1 MNPPVNLKVRS
12 IEMGTFIK
20 SLLFSLASVLVLG
33 ASSVA
38 AKYPDRAV
46 TIIVPYSAGGVTDA
60 YGRSIGQK
68 LSEIWGQPVV
78 VENKPGGGTIIGTA
92 LVSRAAAD
100 GYTILL
106 TSYGFTSNQVLKSK
120 LPYAPSSLTPV
131 LLIGNSSN
139 MFVTNAD
146 QPFNNLQDVIT
157 WAKANPGGLTL
168 ASSGNGSSPHIAAE
182 LFATEVGVKITHIP
196 YKGTAPAMTDVMGGR
211 VIGIFDGPSAMTRVK
226 AGQLKAIAIASE
238 GRHPNAEG
246 VPSFKEQGVDLVFG
260 SYFGFL
266 VPTGTPETV
275 QKFIFES
282 INTAMK
288 DPRVADVIAKT
299 GILLRNGTQ
308 QDFKDFLDSELSR
321 LSKLV
326 KTEGVSIVVD

>member
-1 MNPPVNLKVRS
+1 
-12 IEMGTFIK
+12 MGKFIK
-20 SLLFSLASVLVLG
+20 SVVMVLASAISLG
-33 ASSVA
+33 ATSVA

-60 YGRSIGQK
+60 YARSIGLK
-68 LSEIWGQPVV
+68 LSELWGQPVIV
-78 VENKPGGGTIIGTA
+78 DNRPGGGTIIGTTLA
-92 LVSRAAAD
+92 TRAPAD

-120 LPYAPSSLTPV
+120 LPYDPSSLTPL

-139 MFVTNAD
+139 MFVIDAN
-146 QPFNNLQDVIT
+146 QPFNNLQEIIT
-157 WAKANPGGLTL
+157 WAKANPGALTL

-182 LFATEVGVKITHIP
+182 LFATEAGVKITHIP

-211 VIGIFDGPSAMTRVK
+211 VIGIFDGPSAMSRVK
-226 AGQLKAIAIASE
+226 AGQLRAIAIASD

-246 VPSFKEQGVDLVFG
+246 VLSFKEQSVDLVFG

-266 VPTGTPETV
+266 VPKGTPEST
-275 QKFIFES
+275 QKFIFDS
-282 INTAMK
+282 IETAMK
-288 DPRVADVIAKT
+288 DPRVADVIATT

-308 QDFKDFLDSELSR
+308 QDFKDFLDMELAR

-326 KTEGVSIVVD
+326 KMEGVSIVVD

>member
-1 MNPPVNLKVRS
+1 MTL
-12 IEMGTFIK
+12 FIK
-20 SLLFSLASVLVLG
+20 SMLIVLASVFSLG
-33 ASSVA
+33 ATSVA
-38 AKYPDRAV
+38 AKYPDRGV
-46 TIIVPYSAGGVTDA
+46 TIIVPYTAGGVTDA
-60 YGRSIGQK
+60 YGRAIGQK
-68 LSEIWGQPVV
+68 LSEMWGQPVV
-78 VENKPGGGTIIGTA
+78 VDNRPGGGTIIGTTQA
-92 LVSRAAAD
+92 SRAAPD

-120 LPYAPSSLTPV
+120 LPYDPASLTPL

-139 MFVTNAD
+139 MFVINAD

-182 LFATEVGVKITHIP
+182 LFATEAGVKITHVP
-196 YKGTAPAMTDVMGGR
+196 YKGTAPAMNDLMGGR
-211 VIGIFDGPSAMTRVK
+211 VIGIFDGPSAMTRVR
-226 AGQLKAIAIASE
+226 AGQLKAIAIASD

-266 VPTGTPETV
+266 VPTGTPDSV
-275 QKFIFES
+275 QKFIFDS
-282 INTAMK
+282 IETAMK
-288 DPRVADVIAKT
+288 DPRVADVISNT

-308 QDFKDFLDSELSR
+308 QDFKDFLDSELAR

-326 KTEGVSIVVD
+326 KTDGVSILVD